1 MVSWY
6 SRMPGAQVHPFMVG
20 RCARAPSRP
29 SIAART
35 APWPSLRLPQR
46 ALCSSSSRAARR
58 PAGMGRCMPR
68 RHTQCEPCVVASS
81 VLPTPATVA
90 AEQPHGGFRMS
101 KSASEIQTLMCTRSE
116 PLPAAPSRLSRPI
129 SSAQD
134 RCAQTARLCPHGLPY
149 TPCLAWPVA
158 APQDD
163 VKTEGD
169 RA

>member
-81 VLPTPATVA
+81 VLPTPADCGGRA
-90 AEQPHGGFRMS
+90 APRRISHVKICERDPDADVHPLRAAASRSQSALTAHFQCASPARPDRPPMPPTGFHTHLVFRVQWQRRKVMS
-101 KSASEIQTLMCTRSE
+101 KR
-116 PLPAAPSRLSRPI
+116 
-129 SSAQD
+129 
-134 RCAQTARLCPHGLPY
+134 G
-149 TPCLAWPVA
+149 
-158 APQDD
+158 
-163 VKTEGD
+163 
-169 RA
+169 